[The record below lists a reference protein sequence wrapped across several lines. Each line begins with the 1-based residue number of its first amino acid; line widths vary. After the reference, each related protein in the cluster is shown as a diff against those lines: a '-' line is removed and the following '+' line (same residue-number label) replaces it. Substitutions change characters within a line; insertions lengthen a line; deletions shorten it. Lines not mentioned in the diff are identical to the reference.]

1 MSTSTRTPIE
11 TTTNDFYTTILACT
25 GSAAGIQNWASVIE
39 NGALKLDQV
48 EGAFIASPEARQ
60 VVVRI
65 VELGPGT
72 GRRLGGSRGTLSLVQ
87 IATDNQLRRS
97 PFSDDSG
104 YRATPA
110 AGTHCTSSRRSQN
123 RRHRF
128 MQVTHNHPRVIETMR
143 GASQKM

>member
-1 MSTSTRTPIE
+1 MSTSTRTSIE

-65 VELGPGT
+65 VELGRGLDAAWV
-72 GRRLGGSRGTLSLVQ
+72 GAEGTLSLVQ

-97 PFSDDSG
+97 PFSDDSCLSRDAG
-104 YRATPA
+104 GRDSLHIFTPVA
-110 AGTHCTSSRRSQN
+110 KSEAPFH
-123 RRHRF
+123 
-128 MQVTHNHPRVIETMR
+128 
-143 GASQKM
+143 ASHA